1 MDEVNNFIFWR
12 DFIFSHLSS
21 YLIGTK
27 ALEFYQSNIPTMEQ
41 ERFPGLDLSF
51 SQPPLTLPSIS
62 PLVPC
67 ASSSFSTLPSL
78 CHCPAC
84 NPMHG

>member
-41 ERFPGLDLSF
+41 ERFPGLDFSF
-51 SQPPLTLPSIS
+51 SQPL
-62 PLVPC
+62 
-67 ASSSFSTLPSL
+67 
-78 CHCPAC
+78 
-84 NPMHG
+84 